1 MLTFFPS
8 FGRRLSFL
16 STLALLVAL
25 PLESFNQAP
34 QERPATQQIRVRTG
48 EVVVDVNV
56 TDLGG
61 SPVRG
66 LAAADFEV
74 YEDGIKQQIASFRAI
89 SGNTP
94 EQGQQARSAG
104 NPSSVLVA
112 DTSAFPHL
120 VSLVFDKVNVE
131 RGEALRSADA
141 AKAYVEKFLLKNDLV
156 AVYGISMGVHVYQRF
171 TNDRASL
178 LKAIQDCTAGN
189 TRHTGEV
196 SDDIR
201 ATLASIP
208 GGGAWMPGVSTD
220 EDKIQMAYSASPAE
234 LLQYPVLEE
243 LLVLLK
249 FRDIDSQARGNRSLT
264 GLLSIIEAQKSVP
277 GRKSMIFLSSGFALP
292 VKGGRNLGGAMEFRT
307 ITGAANRAGVTI
319 YSVDVAGVR
328 GQDPEE
334 ERQAALRAAMNSRTV
349 VGPNSSLGLLSMTVG
364 LNPLDNLLM
373 LSEETGGYAISN
385 TSNLVAGIEKIGAY
399 LEEYYVLTYTPS
411 NLITD
416 GKFRS
421 ISVKLKRPRLNVRA
435 RKGYYALPDTDR
447 LPLVGFEAEL
457 LEHINAK
464 SPPASFPVYVG
475 GYWFPGRDAAPTAA
489 LFVQFPLTKFKFEK
503 LRETKQYQ
511 AQADVMLLIKKADGS
526 IIHRLSQQY
535 DLEYSQEPTES
546 MRKRVFSFYRRVP
559 LEPGDY
565 FLEADVR
572 DRRTDNASV
581 RKTEFH
587 VAHTDQL
594 ELALSS
600 VTLGRES
607 VAAAEDDTLEN
618 PFHLDDPLRVA
629 ETGVQPNLSG
639 VYSKSSDKEI
649 LVYFVARARIAS
661 PQIQCTFEFFRDGL
675 PDLKLEQAL
684 AAIDAG
690 GRVQGLKRIGLDQLK
705 PGSYELRLTVRN
717 ASVSASGV
725 AKFRI
730 DP

>member
-1 MLTFFPS
+1 MLT

-16 STLALLVAL
+16 STLALLAAL
-25 PLESFNQAP
+25 PLESHHQAL
-34 QERPATQQIRVRTG
+34 QERAATQQIRVRTG

-56 TDLGG
+56 TDSGG

-66 LAAADFEV
+66 LTAADFEV
-74 YEDGIKQQIASFRAI
+74 YEDGIKQQIASFRFI
-89 SGNTP
+89 SRNTL
-94 EQGQQARSAG
+94 EQSQQAPSAAM
-104 NPSSVLVA
+104 PSSVLVA
-112 DTSAFPHL
+112 DTPAFPHL
-120 VSLVFDKVNVE
+120 VSLVFGKINVE
-131 RGEALRSADA
+131 RGEALRAAEA
-141 AKAYVEKFLLKNDLV
+141 AKAYVEKFLHKNDLV
-156 AVYGISMGVHVYQRF
+156 AVCGISMGVHVYQQF

-178 LKAIQDCTAGN
+178 LKAIQDCIAGN
-189 TRHTGEV
+189 TRHTGDV
-196 SDDIR
+196 SDEIR
-201 ATLASIP
+201 ATLASIL
-208 GGGAWMPGVSTD
+208 GAGATIPGVSTD
-220 EDKIQMAYSASPAE
+220 EQKIQAAYSASPAALME
-234 LLQYPVLEE
+234 YPVLEE

-249 FRDIDSQARGNRSLT
+249 FRDFDSQARGNKSLT
-264 GLLSIIEAQKSVP
+264 GLLSIIEGQKSVP

-292 VKGGRNLGGAMEFRT
+292 VNAGRNLGGAMELRT
-307 ITGAANRAGVTI
+307 ITSAANRAGVTI
-319 YSVDVAGVR
+319 YSIDVSGVR

-334 ERQAALRAAMNSRTV
+334 ERQAALKAAMNSRAI
-349 VGPNSSLGLLSMTVG
+349 VGPNTPLGLLSMTVG
-364 LNPLDNLLM
+364 LNPLDNLLR
-373 LSEETGGYAISN
+373 LSEETGGYAVSN
-385 TSNLVAGIEKIGAY
+385 TGDLVAGIEKIGAY

-435 RKGYYALPDTDR
+435 RKGYYSLPDTDR

-475 GYWFPGRDAAPTAA
+475 GYSFPGREAAPTAA

-503 LRETKQYQ
+503 LRETRQYQ
-511 AQADVMLLIKKADGS
+511 AQADVLLLIKKADGS

-535 DLEYSQEPTES
+535 ELGYSQEPTEI
-546 MRKRVFSFYRRVP
+546 MRKRGFSFYRRVP
-559 LEPGDY
+559 LESGDY
-565 FLEADVR
+565 FLEAVVR

-587 VAHTDQL
+587 VAPANQQ

-600 VTLGRES
+600 VALGRES
-607 VAAAEDDTLEN
+607 VPAAENDTSEN

-629 ETGVQPNLSG
+629 ETGVRPNLSA

-661 PQIQCTFEFFRDGL
+661 SQIQCTFEFFRDGM
-675 PDLKLEQAL
+675 PDLKLEQAF
-684 AAIDAG
+684 AAIDAEG
-690 GRVQGLKRIGLDQLK
+690 KVQCLKRIGLDQLK
-705 PGSYELRLTVRN
+705 PGSYELRLNVSN
-717 ASVSASGV
+717 ASVSAFGV

>member
-1 MLTFFPS
+1 MLTFD
-8 FGRRLSFL
+8 RRLCYL
-16 STLALLVAL
+16 STLALLTAL
-25 PLESFNQAP
+25 PLESHNPAP
-34 QERPATQQIRVRTG
+34 QERPAAQQIRVRTG

-56 TDLGG
+56 TDSGG

-66 LAAADFEV
+66 LTAADFEV
-74 YEDGIKQQIASFRAI
+74 YEDGIKQQIASFRFI
-89 SGNTP
+89 SGNTL
-94 EQGQQARSAG
+94 EQSQQARSTG
-104 NPSSVLVA
+104 IQSSQLIA
-112 DTSAFPHL
+112 DTPAFPHL

-131 RGEALRSADA
+131 HGEALRAAGA
-141 AKAYVEKFLLKNDLV
+141 AKAYVEKFLHKDDLA

-171 TNDRASL
+171 TSDRASL
-178 LKAIQDCTAGN
+178 LKAIQDCIAGN

-196 SDDIR
+196 SDEIR
-201 ATLASIP
+201 TALST
-208 GGGAWMPGVSTD
+208 WMPGVSTD
-220 EDKIQMAYSASPAE
+220 EDKIQRAYSAGPAE
-234 LLQYPVLEE
+234 LLQFPELEE

-249 FRDIDSQARGNRSLT
+249 FRDIDLQARGNRSLT
-264 GLLSIIEAQKSVP
+264 GLLAIIEGQKSIP

-307 ITGAANRAGVTI
+307 ISGAANRAGVTI
-319 YSVDVAGVR
+319 YSIDVTGVR

-334 ERQAALRAAMNSRTV
+334 ERQAALRAAGNSRTV
-349 VGPNSSLGLLSMTVG
+349 VGPYSSLGLLSMTVG

-373 LSEETGGYAISN
+373 LSEETGGFAVSN
-385 TSNLVAGIEKIGAY
+385 TSDLVGGIEKISAY
-399 LEEYYVLTYTPS
+399 LEEYYVLTYTPT
-411 NLITD
+411 NLTID
-416 GKFRS
+416 GRFRS
-421 ISVKLKRPRLNVRA
+421 ISVKLKRPKVNVHA
-435 RKGYYALPDTDR
+435 RKGYFALPDTDR

-475 GYWFPGRDAAPTAA
+475 GYSFPGHDATATAA

-546 MRKRVFSFYRRVP
+546 MRKRGFSFYRRVP

-587 VAHTDQL
+587 VTPTNQL

-600 VTLGRES
+600 ITLGRES
-607 VAAAEDDTLEN
+607 VPAAENHASEN

-629 ETGVQPNLSG
+629 ETGVRPNLSA

-661 PQIQCTFEFFRDGL
+661 SQIQCTFEFFRDGM
-675 PDLKLEQAL
+675 PDLKLEQAF
-684 AAIDAG
+684 AAIDAEG
-690 GRVQGLKRIGLDQLK
+690 KVQCLKRIGLDQLK
-705 PGSYELRLTVRN
+705 PGSYELRLNVSN
-717 ASVSASGV
+717 ASVSTFGV